1 MKELRESTEGLKRDR
16 NSTGRPIE
24 STNMDPWEALRD

>member
-1 MKELRESTEGLKRDR
+1 MEELGEGSRALRDR

-24 STNMDPWEALRD
+24 STNLGKDGGDM